1 MKKVLFIA
9 VVVLLGLG
17 NVSAQSS
24 NFGITAGFHNLSL
37 KLDVLGMTE
46 SESGQGFFVGVT
58 SDFSLSD
65 KFSLQPQLQFATS
78 SQDGDSVEQ
87 LILPIMLKYHVTE
100 KFNLQAG
107 PQLDYLLS
115 DSDSEGLNAIGF
127 GLGFGAGFDFSE
139 KIFVSTRYVLGLS
152 NRLADAPSEISL
164 KLNTFQIGLGYRF

>member
-1 MKKVLFIA
+1 MKKVLFIL
-9 VVVLLGLG
+9 VVAIVGLG
-17 NVSAQSS
+17 NVNAQGS

-107 PQLDYLLS
+107 PQLDYVL
-115 DSDSEGLNAIGF
+115 SDSEGLNAIGF

-139 KIFVSTRYVLGLS
+139 KIFISTRYALGLS
-152 NRLADAPSEISL
+152 NRLEDAPSEISL

>member
-1 MKKVLFIA
+1 MKKVLFTA

-24 NFGITAGFHNLSL
+24 NFGITAGFHSLSL
-37 KLDVLGMTE
+37 KMDYLSMTE

-78 SQDGDSVEQ
+78 SQDGDSLEQ

-107 PQLDYLLS
+107 PQLDYLLD
-115 DSDSEGLNAIGF
+115 DSDDLNAIGF

-139 KIFVSTRYVLGLS
+139 KIFISTRYALGLS
-152 NRLADAPSEISL
+152 NRSEEAFSEISL
-164 KLNTFQIGLGYRF
+164 KFNTFQIGLGYRF

>member
-1 MKKVLFIA
+1 MKKVLFIL
-9 VVVLLGLG
+9 VVAIVGLG
-17 NVSAQSS
+17 NVNAQGS

-46 SESGQGFFVGVT
+46 SESSQGFFVGVT

-78 SQDGDSVEQ
+78 SQDGDSLEQ

-107 PQLDYLLS
+107 PQLDYVL
-115 DSDSEGLNAIGF
+115 SDSEGLNAIGF

-139 KIFVSTRYVLGLS
+139 KIFVSTRYALGLS
-152 NRLADAPSEISL
+152 NRFEDAPSEISL

>member
-9 VVVLLGLG
+9 VVVFGLG
-17 NVSAQSS
+17 KLSAQGS

-37 KLDVLGMTE
+37 KIDGLGMTE
-46 SESGQGFFVGVT
+46 SESSQGFFVGVT

-65 KFSLQPQLQFATS
+65 KLSLQPQLQFATS

-100 KFNLQAG
+100 KFNIQAG
-107 PQLDYLLS
+107 PQLDYVL
-115 DSDSEGLNAIGF
+115 SDSEGLNAIGF
-127 GLGFGAGFDFSE
+127 GLGFGAGYDFSE
-139 KIFVSTRYVLGLS
+139 KIFVSTRYALGLS
-152 NRLADAPSEISL
+152 NRLEDAPSEISL

>member
-1 MKKVLFIA
+1 MKKVLFIL
-9 VVVLLGLG
+9 VVAIVGLG
-17 NVSAQSS
+17 NVNAQGS

-37 KLDVLGMTE
+37 KIDVLGMTE
-46 SESGQGFFVGVT
+46 SESSQGFFVGVT

-78 SQDGDSVEQ
+78 SQDGDSLEQ

-107 PQLDYLLS
+107 PQLDYLLD
-115 DSDSEGLNAIGF
+115 DSDDLNAIGF

-139 KIFVSTRYVLGLS
+139 RFL
-152 NRLADAPSEISL
+152 LA
-164 KLNTFQIGLGYRF
+164 QGMH

>member
-9 VVVLLGLG
+9 VMALLGLG
-17 NVSAQSS
+17 NVSAQGS
-24 NFGITAGFHNLSL
+24 NFGITTGFHNLSI
-37 KLDVLGMTE
+37 KLDGLGMTE
-46 SESGQGFFVGVT
+46 SASGQGFFVGVT

-65 KFSLQPQLQFATS
+65 KLSLQPQLQFATS
-78 SQDGDSVEQ
+78 SEEGDSVEQ

-100 KFNLQAG
+100 KFNLLAG

-115 DSDSEGLNAIGF
+115 DSESLNAIGF

-152 NRLADAPSEISL
+152 NRFADVPSEISL
-164 KLNTFQIGLGYRF
+164 RFNTFQIGLGYRF

>member
-9 VVVLLGLG
+9 IVVFGLG
-17 NVSAQSS
+17 KLSAQGS

-37 KLDVLGMTE
+37 KIDGLGMTE

-65 KFSLQPQLQFATS
+65 KLSLQPQLQFATS

-100 KFNLQAG
+100 NFNIQAG
-107 PQLDYLLS
+107 PQLDYVL
-115 DSDSEGLNAIGF
+115 SDSEGLNAIGF
-127 GLGFGAGFDFSE
+127 GLGFGAGYDFSE
-139 KIFVSTRYVLGLS
+139 KIFVSTRYALGLS
-152 NRLADAPSEISL
+152 NRLEDAPSEISL

>member
-9 VVVLLGLG
+9 VVVFGLG
-17 NVSAQSS
+17 KLSAQGS

-37 KLDVLGMTE
+37 KIDGLGMTE

-65 KFSLQPQLQFATS
+65 KLSLQPQLQFATS

-100 KFNLQAG
+100 KFNIQAG
-107 PQLDYLLS
+107 PQLDYVL
-115 DSDSEGLNAIGF
+115 SDSEGLNAIGF
-127 GLGFGAGFDFSE
+127 GLGFGAGYDFSE
-139 KIFVSTRYVLGLS
+139 KIFVSTRYALGLS
-152 NRLADAPSEISL
+152 NRLEDAPSEISL